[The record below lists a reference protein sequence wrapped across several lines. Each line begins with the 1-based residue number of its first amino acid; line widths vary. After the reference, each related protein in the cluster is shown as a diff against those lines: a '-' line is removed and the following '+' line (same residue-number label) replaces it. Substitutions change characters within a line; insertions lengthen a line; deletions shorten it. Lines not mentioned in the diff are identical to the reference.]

1 LEQTEPL
8 MRRFAATAE
17 ISKKDKLAGK
27 TAQQALIQQL
37 TKDRLALATEN
48 IGHPERVTVFVN
60 QTRLI

>member
-1 LEQTEPL
+1 M

-17 ISKKDKLAGK
+17 ISKKGVVSADKSAGK
-27 TAQQALIQQL
+27 MAQQALIQQL
-37 TKDRLALATEN
+37 TKNLLALATEN